1 MQPVD
6 SSHALTVQTHTHAQA
21 HTRSPS
27 VKVYGHNQCKQTCFF
42 CNISIAACSC
52 CDTPPPLDPPNHD
65 DMAVKLVAV
74 RSKREQDPWGQRRGL
89 VTYNVIVLLLCTI
102 FVVRLSIWYLFFS
115 CKPCR
120 RQHSAGCHARQ
131 FKIRVFE
138 ALRSPTR
145 PGTSQLGHLPEKR
158 ERIPL
163 GSFSLSREYTCCSRE
178 HLRSAVSTRV
188 NWSELCGIISE
199 NVRLCRCVVA
209 LE

>member
-1 MQPVD
+1 M
-6 SSHALTVQTHTHAQA
+6 
-21 HTRSPS
+21 
-27 VKVYGHNQCKQTCFF
+27 
-42 CNISIAACSC
+42 
-52 CDTPPPLDPPNHD
+52 
-65 DMAVKLVAV
+65 
-74 RSKREQDPWGQRRGL
+74 
-89 VTYNVIVLLLCTI
+89 
-102 FVVRLSIWYLFFS
+102 RLSIWYLFFS

-145 PGTSQLGHLPEKR
+145 LGTSQLGHLPEKR

-163 GSFSLSREYTCCSRE
+163 GSFSLSREYTCGSRE

-188 NWSELCGIISE
+188 NWSELCGIVYE

-209 LE
+209 LEAVWTNGIWGCHCRIRRSDGTRVPLPCSATPCQSRRTARESLRKGA